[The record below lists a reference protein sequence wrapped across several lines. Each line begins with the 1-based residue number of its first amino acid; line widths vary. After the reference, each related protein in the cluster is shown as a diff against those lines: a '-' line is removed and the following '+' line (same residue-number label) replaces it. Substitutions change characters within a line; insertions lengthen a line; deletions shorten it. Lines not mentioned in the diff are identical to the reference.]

1 MQLQSPWLDIEH
13 LRLLGGVEPTACTIE
28 SMMKVATATGLETRD
43 ASRIFQPESTR
54 LGTPVSWIRGA

>member
-43 ASRIFQPESTR
+43 A
-54 LGTPVSWIRGA
+54 